1 MSEITKD
8 TPLKDFPSI
17 YNADRKEL
25 IDRIEELEKSNAQ
38 IKVEYENKIKELTTL
53 FNRLSTKLMND
64 IGKKLDELE
73 DRK

>member
-25 IDRIEELEKSNAQ
+25 IDRIEELEKSNEQ

-64 IGKKLDELE
+64 IGKKLDEFE